1 MSSSKAIKLSIE
13 PRITSSELWQ
23 CLRIKDRI
31 VKEQGP
37 GLSCGHSQC
46 LELRPRRRNNTRYD
60 AEAGR
65 KAGGCDRLCQMPLRG

>member
-1 MSSSKAIKLSIE
+1 MSSSKEIKLSIE
-13 PRITSSELWQ
+13 PRITSSELSQ

-46 LELRPRRRNNTRYD
+46 LELRPRRRNPTQD
-60 AEAGR
+60 
-65 KAGGCDRLCQMPLRG
+65 MTLRQEEKQEGVTDCVKCH